1 MKFND
6 SVIGIVA
13 IVAGGAVISGTFGFQ
28 ELPGQQF
35 GSAFFPR
42 IIGGALIITGLIQ
55 VIFAKSSPIMTLPT
69 WIRGSAAYRASAVV
83 LVTVLW
89 LAVAAHLGFLLSTS
103 LIIFGLSIV
112 AGGRVAIALGV
123 AVTMSALLY
132 AIFGIILRIP
142 LPRGVIEAL
151 L

>member
-13 IVAGGAVISGTFGFQ
+13 IVAGGAVISGTFGFR

-55 VIFAKSSPIMTLPT
+55 MIFAKSSPIMTVST

-89 LAVAAHLGFLLSTS
+89 LAVAAHLGFLLTTS

-112 AGGRVAIALGV
+112 VGGRVAIALGV